1 MAMTPENNQP
11 QLDARTASENGSL
24 PDERTASDGVLVR
37 GLGGAAA
44 TAIIMGG
51 MIGSGIFRAPSI
63 VADHAGSEALSLAV
77 WAVCGLVA
85 LSGGLCVAE
94 LGAMMPKTGGL
105 YVYLREA
112 FRSRFIAF
120 SYGWAAFWLIWPV
133 SMAAVAAVF
142 ATYLAV
148 VVEAA
153 TGVTL
158 GVAGQRTAAATCI
171 VGLAVVN
178 CIGVRPSGQL
188 TTIVTSLKVVSLLAI
203 VTLAALLTADVS
215 ATDAAAG
222 SFAATAHFQPAAFGA
237 AMITALFAYE
247 GWTYAGYVAG
257 EIRDPQ
263 RTLPRAVILGVLGV
277 TALYLVVNVAYM
289 SVLPFEQFRSS
300 DRVAADVMNVLVG
313 PAGGLAVS
321 AAVMISTFGAL
332 HVLLLVAPRSAYALA
347 QDKLFFE
354 PLTRVHA
361 RRRTPMNA
369 IAAQAALACAFV
381 LSGRYDEIISLA
393 AFPTYLYVL
402 LTLVA
407 VMVLRRTRPDAPRPY
422 RAFGYPVTPVV
433 CAAVVTGY
441 LLTLLLEPT
450 ALMRTLLG
458 LAIVATGVPFYLLRN
473 QRRYRT

>member
-1 MAMTPENNQP
+1 MAMTPENNQH
-11 QLDARTASENGSL
+11 QTDGRTAPEHVSVH
-24 PDERTASDGVLVR
+24 DESATSDGVLER

-63 VADHAGSEALSLAV
+63 VADHAGSPGMSLTV

-148 VVEAA
+148 IVEAA

-158 GVAGQRTAAATCI
+158 GIAGQRTAAATCI
-171 VGLAVVN
+171 IGLAVVN
-178 CIGVRPSGQL
+178 CAGVRPSGHL
-188 TTIVTSLKVVSLLAI
+188 TTIVTTLKVVSLLAI
-203 VTLAALLTADVS
+203 VALAAVLGADLP
-215 ATDAAAG
+215 ALDAAGEASAAG
-222 SFAATAHFQPAAFGA
+222 ASFQPAAFGA
-237 AMITALFAYE
+237 AMITALFAFE

-257 EIRDPQ
+257 EIRAPQ
-263 RTLPRAVILGVLGV
+263 RTLPRSVIAGVLGV
-277 TALYLVVNVAYM
+277 TALYLAVNLAYM

-300 DRVAADVMNVLVG
+300 DRVAADVMNALAG

-354 PLTRVHA
+354 PLTRVHP
-361 RRRTPMNA
+361 RRRTPIHA

-402 LTLVA
+402 LTLIA

-422 RAFGYPVTPVV
+422 RAFGYPVTPLV
-433 CAAVVTGY
+433 CATVVTGY
-441 LLTLLLEPT
+441 LLTLLTEPT
-450 ALMRTLLG
+450 ALVRTLLG
-458 LAIVATGVPFYLLRN
+458 LAIVATGIPFYARFPGAN
-473 QRRYRT
+473 AR

>member
-1 MAMTPENNQP
+1 MTPENNQS
-11 QLDARTASENGSL
+11 QMDARTAPEHLSAS
-24 PDERTASDGVLVR
+24 DEDASSDGVLVR

-63 VADHAGSEALSLAV
+63 VADHARSPGMSLLV

-148 VVEAA
+148 IVEAA
-153 TGVTL
+153 TGVAL

-171 VGLAVVN
+171 IGLAVVN
-178 CIGVRPSGQL
+178 CVGVRPSGHL
-188 TTIVTSLKVVSLLAI
+188 TTIVTTLKVVSLLAI
-203 VTLAALLTADVS
+203 VALAGLLAADLS
-215 ATDAAAG
+215 APDAAG
-222 SFAATAHFQPAAFGA
+222 ESSAAAAHFQPAAFGA

-263 RTLPRAVILGVLGV
+263 RTLPRAVIVGVLGV
-277 TALYLVVNVAYM
+277 TTLYLAVNFAYM
-289 SVLPFEQFRSS
+289 SVLPFDEFRSS

-321 AAVMISTFGAL
+321 TAVMISTFGAL

-354 PLTRVHA
+354 SLTRVHA

-402 LTLVA
+402 LTLMA
-407 VMVLRRTRPDAPRPY
+407 VVVLRRTRPDMPRPY
-422 RAFGYPVTPVV
+422 RAFGYPVTPLV

-441 LLTLLLEPT
+441 LVTLLIEPT
-450 ALMRTLLG
+450 ALVRTLLG
-458 LAIVATGVPFYLLRN
+458 LAIIATGIPFYFLRN
-473 QRRYRT
+473 GRG